1 MALVDGEGGK
11 RPYGQVAV
19 LVGLT
24 FGDLDY
30 GPYIR
35 GRLAQLPDRYALQ
48 ADLSTWLDVVYALW
62 LDAPHEVVQKAGEA
76 LRKKSDRIAPDR
88 STWGLL
94 PEHRAQMGKFEQV
107 LQGD

>member
-1 MALVDGEGGK
+1 MALADREGGK
-11 RPYGQVAV
+11 RPYGQVAI
-19 LVGLT
+19 LVGLA
-24 FGDLDY
+24 FADLDY

-35 GRLAQLPDRYALQ
+35 GRLAQLPDRSALQ
-48 ADLSTWLDVVYALW
+48 GDLATWLDVVYALW
-62 LDAPHEVVQKAGEA
+62 LDAPHDVVTKAGQT
-76 LRKKSDRIAPDR
+76 LRKQSDRVAPDR